1 MKTGMIHRAGISA
14 LVLTLGMSFS
24 AMAQAASGKKYT
36 GRTCDQHSSETLH
49 LKAGPYHK
57 VIEAASMRFGVD
69 ENLVKAV
76 ITAETCFRP
85 MAVSP
90 KGAAGLMQLMPAT
103 ARRFGVTNR
112 YNVTQNI
119 FAGTYYLRWLLNRY
133 NGSVRHAVAAYNS
146 GEGTVDRYG
155 AGVPYRETRR
165 YVVQVLNAFTK
176 LRAKAELSNVYSASP
191 ERRANLQA
199 YNIMAQEKRRLDQLA
214 IRQDRIL
221 ANKRREAEQQA
232 QRQVQEYNQQV
243 QHYNQKM
250 QNYRQQLL
258 VYQRQLQLYQQQ
270 VQQQQ
275 LLARQQGRLQ
285 YASFVQ
291 GVDENLQNFQSAG
304 YIQQAV
310 QDAVEQV
317 GGEIAALDASAPADS
332 GMQVA
337 LNTGTADDKPSA
349 SSKRKKDKKDKSS
362 RKSADSSLSDC
373 KSVSRKLH
381 KATRHSDRKGVR
393 TFYFKVGRGD
403 TLGEIGEKTGVSL
416 RDLRKLNGMS
426 GSRIQRG
433 ERLKVAQCRL

>member
-1 MKTGMIHRAGISA
+1 MKTGMIYRVGLSA
-14 LVLTLGMSFS
+14 LILTLGVSFS
-24 AMAQAASGKKYT
+24 AMAEAASGKRYS
-36 GRTCDQHSSETLH
+36 GRTCDQHSPETLH

-57 VIEAASMRFGVD
+57 VIEAASTRFGVD

-165 YVVQVLNAFTK
+165 YVVQVLNAFSK

-191 ERRANLQA
+191 ERRASPQA
-199 YNIMAQEKRRLDQLA
+199 YNIMALEKRRLDQLA
-214 IRQDRIL
+214 IQQDRVL
-221 ANKRREAEQQA
+221 ASKRREAEQQA
-232 QRQVQEYNQQV
+232 QRQVRVYNQQM
-243 QHYNQKM
+243 QQYNQKM

-275 LLARQQGRLQ
+275 LAQQQGGLQ

-291 GVDENLQNFQSAG
+291 GVDENLQNFQSAS

-317 GGEIAALDASAPADS
+317 GDEIAALDGSAAAGVQMAAGGS
-332 GMQVA
+332 
-337 LNTGTADDKPSA
+337 ADDRPV
-349 SSKRKKDKKDKSS
+349 SKRDKDKDQGKD
-362 RKSADSSLSDC
+362 RKSARSTLAAC
-373 KSVSRKLH
+373 KTISRKLR
-381 KATRHSDRKGVR
+381 KATSQSDRKGVR
-393 TFYFKVGRGD
+393 TFYFRVGRGD

-416 RDLRKLNGMS
+416 RELRKLNGMS